1 MITTGKINELVKTL
15 NPTAYNSIIIDNADT
30 IKRYDFC
37 YIHALVQKV
46 GFRTNSLTIA
56 VDDETKKRI
65 DDIIHHTTDATSEAV
80 QSPYTQVDNEFIDTL
95 KTSPSVREGS
105 LLGNAKKR
113 LSEFI
118 NGGRSVEIN
127 DIRLDESNGK
137 ILTNQPSFIVRNE
150 SSISFC
156 PECKGRKTVEST
168 TKDNV
173 HSIVECPTCDGKGY
187 IASLTWFTPSVSEKE
202 TSLVRCLDSYPD
214 SISTEILERHKGD
227 PTQTVRMKAHYN
239 GHDIEQYPDALRP
252 YLDMMH
258 DKTGEPNAIEDI
270 YFKIITCYSFTFR
283 NVLTGK
289 LDTGIIVEPSTDPE
303 LIIPMGK
310 TGGIIS
316 GMKDR
321 IKKINNFFG
330 NIGKTDNFKDNEDL
344 RRTIRLLIA
353 IAVADGNV
361 SDDEKQSLTLSI
373 RNIDQLTNSDCDEL
387 LKLLSMNDSS
397 FLTDDDFKFH
407 SHENAEVTLNRMQEI
422 ATADGNVDD
431 TERDI
436 IERLKFKY

>member
-1 MITTGKINELVKTL
+1 MLCPKCHSVEDKVIDTRVMNNGETIRRRRQCLNCNFRFTTHETIIPVNITTI
-15 NPTAYNSIIIDNADT
+15 
-30 IKRYDFC
+30 IKRD
-37 YIHALVQKV
+37 
-46 GFRTNSLTIA
+46 GRR
-56 VDDETKKRI
+56 E
-65 DDIIHHTTDATSEAV
+65 
-80 QSPYTQVDNEFIDTL
+80 EFNPNKL
-95 KTSPSVREGS
+95 REGIRM
-105 LLGNAKKR
+105 ACWKR
-113 LSEFI
+113 
-118 NGGRSVEIN
+118 N
-127 DIRLDESNGK
+127 
-137 ILTNQPSFIVRNE
+137 
-150 SSISFC
+150 
-156 PECKGRKTVEST
+156 
-168 TKDNV
+168 
-173 HSIVECPTCDGKGY
+173 
-187 IASLTWFTPSVSEKE
+187 
-202 TSLVRCLDSYPD
+202 
-214 SISTEILERHKGD
+214 ISTEILERHKGD

-239 GHDIEQYPDALRP
+239 GHDFEQYPDALRP
-252 YLDMMH
+252 FLDMMH

-289 LDTGIIVEPSTDPE
+289 LDTGIIVEPSADPE